1 MEGCL
6 LFSFLLFCLFFSQF
20 VFCWGVVLLSKFGCF
35 FCGLEIRLLE
45 SLKYQMSNVKE
56 LKLQNTEENIFFSKK
71 PSRNFFLPTPLIPII
86 LCSITQYFYNI
97 NHNTLLKSVV
107 HNKFTFHKVFLR
119 SKKTATVVTF
129 RTCHGCDILIVIWSL
144 RRSGLS

>member
-1 MEGCL
+1 ML
-6 LFSFLLFCLFFSQF
+6 KNIDAFLWITTFMNTTKKRKKILVIYMKGD
-20 VFCWGVVLLSKFGCF
+20 VFCRINLNTINGWKF
-35 FCGLEIRLLE
+35 
-45 SLKYQMSNVKE
+45 Q
-56 LKLQNTEENIFFSKK
+56 NIFFSKN
-71 PSRNFFLPTPLIPII
+71 PSRKFFLPTPLIPII
-86 LCSITQYFYNI
+86 LCSSTQYFYNI

-129 RTCHGCDILIVIWSL
+129 RACHGCDILIVIWSL